1 MPRKPALMFSIALP
15 ESAGF
20 TEDSGV
26 FCIILEFAMSY
37 SFGHGK
43 DDKMIVLLL
52 HLIQNLLFFLSVTY
66 LSGKIRSFAAATGKI
81 LPNVI

>member
-1 MPRKPALMFSIALP
+1 
-15 ESAGF
+15 
-20 TEDSGV
+20 
-26 FCIILEFAMSY
+26 MSY